1 MTFPSFV
8 QTREVSIGTASL
20 LISADPLVIEVT
32 ITPSRGLVW
41 DATGDRFEAST
52 LTTKGNL
59 GESITMTLPCT
70 DVAGWRDSVTGALID
85 VSAPDSYT
93 HTYTGTIRFL
103 DWTNHSIGKSVTL
116 GRFVLPAGDGSPVDL
131 DKLLPVPGVSGG
143 SVLVPDSW
151 SALVA
156 DAVAAAEAIGNADNL
171 LTGTVAD
178 ARLPVTAQAA
188 TLAATFAARTN
199 SLTFAAGD
207 ISPIAGSGPSTIQNG
222 GVFPA
227 WSLTKASAMTVGIS
241 AVIPSHWT
249 TYDVVAIGA
258 PRTGVGG
265 GVALRHS
272 RISAGVGDNLSSGRI
287 YGNVVPTE
295 TGLVA
300 GVLQS
305 ITLGSGLA
313 VPASGKMLGLHVT
326 RMVADAGDTTT
337 DIWDLAVIQ
346 LVKAS

>member
-1 MTFPSFV
+1 MLVTAPAYGRPV
-8 QTREVSIGTASL
+8 HPDQVS
-20 LISADPLVIEVT
+20 
-32 ITPSRGLVW
+32 R
-41 DATGDRFEAST
+41 
-52 LTTKGNL
+52 
-59 GESITMTLPCT
+59 
-70 DVAGWRDSVTGALID
+70 DVEDI
-85 VSAPDSYT
+85 
-93 HTYTGTIRFL
+93 
-103 DWTNHSIGKSVTL
+103 
-116 GRFVLPAGDGSPVDL
+116 
-131 DKLLPVPGVSGG
+131 
-143 SVLVPDSW
+143 
-151 SALVA
+151 
-156 DAVAAAEAIGNADNL
+156 AAELI
-171 LTGTVAD
+171 
-178 ARLPVTAQAA
+178 
-188 TLAATFAARTN
+188 AARTN

-207 ISPIAGSGPSTIQNG
+207 ISPIAGSPGSSTIGNG

-272 RISAGVGDNLSSGRI
+272 RISGGVGDNLSSGATT
-287 YGNVVPTE
+287 GNVVPTE

-313 VPASGKMLGLHVT
+313 VPASGKMLGLQVT

-337 DIWDLAVIQ
+337 GIWDLAVIE

>member
-1 MTFPSFV
+1 M
-8 QTREVSIGTASL
+8 
-20 LISADPLVIEVT
+20 
-32 ITPSRGLVW
+32 
-41 DATGDRFEAST
+41 
-52 LTTKGNL
+52 
-59 GESITMTLPCT
+59 
-70 DVAGWRDSVTGALID
+70 
-85 VSAPDSYT
+85 
-93 HTYTGTIRFL
+93 
-103 DWTNHSIGKSVTL
+103 TL
-116 GRFVLPAGDGSPVDL
+116 GRFVLPVGDGSPVDL
-131 DKLLPVPGVSGG
+131 DKLLPVPGVAGG

-188 TLAATFAARTN
+188 TLAATYTPRTN

-272 RISAGVGDNLSSGRI
+272 RISGGVGDNLSSGATT
-287 YGNVVPTE
+287 GNVVPTE

-313 VPASGKMLGLHVT
+313 VPASGKMLGLQVT

-337 DIWDLAVIQ
+337 DIWDLAVIE